1 MEYLSFKEAFK
12 DAKKAGDKTF
22 TFKGKRYTTAT
33 AEEQRSAVVAKA
45 ATGSGRGS
53 AAGRRASDEDSG
65 SAGGSATIPKGA
77 DKAPKSEGKD
87 TSGPSNMQRVLYGMG
102 AGAGV
107 AGATAIAARM
117 SRADKAARAAMM
129 AKEEARVAPT
139 LRRSGAAAEAARKEA
154 RESLAKEPPMFRAA
168 SAEEKKAGMMKAE
181 KAKKSSPRDKT
192 REKEDIEFRK
202 GGMAKKRK

>member
-22 TFKGKRYTTAT
+22 TFKGKRYTTETAQEKFKQQMDKEEAEFGRFRSRRNAT
-33 AEEQRSAVVAKA
+33 LEK
-45 ATGSGRGS
+45 GS
-53 AAGRRASDEDSG
+53 ASG
-65 SAGGSATIPKGA
+65 SDAIPKGSE
-77 DKAPKSEGKD
+77 KAPKSEGKD
-87 TSGPSNMQRVLYGMG
+87 TSGPSNMERVLYGMG

-107 AGATAIAARM
+107 AGAAAIAARM
-117 SRADKAARAAMM
+117 SKADKAARAAMM

-168 SAEEKKAGMMKAE
+168 SAEEKKAGMMKAD